1 MASDTHQLTTSNFI
15 IFLCAWVTKVIL
27 ITILRCHVED
37 EAVHD
42 VTSFSSTVSAP
53 YIQIV

>member
-1 MASDTHQLTTSNFI
+1 MASDTHQLTTSNSI
-15 IFLCAWVTKVIL
+15 IFLCAWITNVIL
-27 ITILRCHVED
+27 ISTFRCHVED